1 MDKLYSVLQVVLP
14 VVLTLL
20 LGVLMRKKRMI
31 SEESVGDIK
40 TLLSSLCIPAV
51 IFSTFY
57 AAEFDRAAA
66 LLVFSMTA
74 FTIIA
79 WLLGFGAQ
87 KLLHIDQPMAPYL
100 CTSIEGGM
108 LGFALFILLF
118 GQENLYYMA
127 LLDLGNAL
135 VLFPYFLTRIRLR
148 TEGTGASGNALKAL
162 ATPINAAILLGL
174 LVNLTGLGAQ
184 IAGTGIGS
192 VLDATLSFLS
202 APVSAL
208 ILLTVGYGLDF
219 SRVRWGE
226 TFKTI
231 AARLVI
237 FAVFGAVLFKVF
249 TAAFP
254 GQPIVAFATIMAFIL
269 PPTFMYSVP
278 IKDAEESAY
287 VGSVLAIYTL
297 FTLVGFIGLTWLAA

>member
-1 MDKLYSVLQVVLP
+1 MDKLYSVLQIILP

-20 LGVLMRKKRMI
+20 LGALLRKKRMI

-40 TLLSSLCIPAV
+40 TVLSSICIPAI
-51 IFSTFY
+51 IFKTFY
-57 AAEFDRAAA
+57 AAEFNAAVA

-74 FTIIA
+74 FTIAA

-87 KLLHIDQPMAPYL
+87 RLLRVDQPMMPYL

-148 TEGTGASGNALKAL
+148 VEGKAGSGGAFRALV
-162 ATPINAAILLGL
+162 TPINGAILLGL
-174 LVNLTGLGAQ
+174 LVNLTGLGGR

-219 SRVRWGE
+219 THVKWGE

-231 AARLVI
+231 AARIVI
-237 FAVFGAVLFKVF
+237 FAAFGVLLYQVF

-254 GQPIVAFATIMAFIL
+254 AEPLVAYATIMAFLL
-269 PPTFMYSVP
+269 PPTFLYAVP
-278 IKDAEESAY
+278 IRDAGESAY
-287 VGSVLAIYTL
+287 VGSVLAVYTL
-297 FTLVGFIGLTWLAA
+297 LTLVGFAGLAWIAA

>member
-1 MDKLYSVLQVVLP
+1 MDKVYAVLQIVLP
-14 VVLTLL
+14 VILSLL
-20 LGVLMRKKRMI
+20 IGVGLRKKRVI
-31 SEESVGDIK
+31 SDASVGDIK
-40 TLLSSLCIPAV
+40 TLLSTVCIPAV

-57 AAEFDRAAA
+57 AADFTRSAA

-127 LLDLGNAL
+127 LLDLGNAI
-135 VLFPYFLTRIRLR
+135 VLFPFFLTKIRLR
-148 TEGTGASGNALKAL
+148 VNGAADSGSAFKAL
-162 ATPINAAILLGL
+162 VTPINLAILFGL
-174 LVNLTGLGAQ
+174 LVNLTGLGAR
-184 IAGTGIGS
+184 IAGTGVGS

-219 SRVRWGE
+219 SRVKWGE

-231 AARLVI
+231 GARLVI
-237 FAVFGAVLFKVF
+237 FVMFGAVFYKIF

-254 GQPIVAFATIMAFIL
+254 AQPIVAYATIMAFIL

-278 IKDAEESAY
+278 IKDGEESAY

-297 FTLVGFIGLTWLAA
+297 LTLIGFVGLTWLAA